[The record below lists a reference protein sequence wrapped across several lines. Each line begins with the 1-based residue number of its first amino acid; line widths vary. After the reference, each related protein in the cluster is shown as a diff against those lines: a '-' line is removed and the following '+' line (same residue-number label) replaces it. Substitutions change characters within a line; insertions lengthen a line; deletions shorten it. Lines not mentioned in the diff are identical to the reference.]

1 MKKNIVLII
10 LLAIGFTSCKKDVIT
25 ELVPTPS
32 TSQPSQSTS
41 NQLVYTPIVT
51 SDVNTT
57 TDSYTMDK
65 LFIGYYFTL
74 ERAFDLKIQ
83 INQNSKIDADY
94 RFVDGMRVFLDYN
107 QDGKMDMFAFLC
119 NFKTQPFGSDL
130 GQWALVDDVNSKN
143 PIIHYY
149 PANRRLGTRMRG
161 VDINND
167 GRFEVLMGS
176 EEDHPLSNGTNGQRQ
191 PTEIIFIS
199 KTGEISYQE
208 IGEVQ
213 SNHGQTYGD
222 VDNDGDIDIINWRN
236 SYTGNL
242 ISVPLMYLNNN
253 GVFELQD
260 PYSRFK
266 GLDSL
271 ASNKNYACIAN
282 TLYDV
287 DKDGKLDLL
296 VAYSH
301 NQDIN
306 SSWSYNH
313 VSTRIYWGIGKGY
326 FDFAHNYTDLPIDYV
341 KSVTAQGCLSPLGFN
356 FIDYDNDGD
365 IDIVTTISNNYKG
378 YAIQLCENKGNHKF
392 EDVTTSKIDVFNSTA
407 FPNFYGIR
415 LFDKDGDGDLD
426 LVPDMVSTWGW
437 WQTPISQNLYWENVG
452 GSFKIKN

>member
-1 MKKNIVLII
+1 MKRIRFLYGEAYKI
-10 LLAIGFTSCKKDVIT
+10 FTEK
-25 ELVPTPS
+25 
-32 TSQPSQSTS
+32 
-41 NQLVYTPIVT
+41 
-51 SDVNTT
+51 
-57 TDSYTMDK
+57 
-65 LFIGYYFTL
+65 
-74 ERAFDLKIQ
+74 AFDLKIQ

-242 ISVPLMYLNNN
+242 ISVPLMYL
-253 GVFELQD
+253 
-260 PYSRFK
+260 
-266 GLDSL
+266 SL
-271 ASNKNYACIAN
+271 PDLISPPF
-282 TLYDV
+282 LY
-287 DKDGKLDLL
+287 LI
-296 VAYSH
+296 SH
-301 NQDIN
+301 
-306 SSWSYNH
+306 
-313 VSTRIYWGIGKGY
+313 
-326 FDFAHNYTDLPIDYV
+326 
-341 KSVTAQGCLSPLGFN
+341 
-356 FIDYDNDGD
+356 
-365 IDIVTTISNNYKG
+365 
-378 YAIQLCENKGNHKF
+378 
-392 EDVTTSKIDVFNSTA
+392 
-407 FPNFYGIR
+407 
-415 LFDKDGDGDLD
+415 
-426 LVPDMVSTWGW
+426 
-437 WQTPISQNLYWENVG
+437 
-452 GSFKIKN
+452 